1 MKNKIIS
8 DLLNKRYFI
17 FNLDIKLLKGL
28 IQ

>member
-8 DLLNKRYFI
+8 DLLNKRYFT
-17 FNLDIKLLKGL
+17 FNLDIKLFKGL